1 MHIYTKKVCTITLE
15 LWEFVRKLTMSKN
28 ERKGRKA
35 AITQDRFAG
44 IIKRLRRSYLLSV
57 IMFLTNSECYSPFHV
72 LLADAIECNGGSTE
86 LIKIFNRIGAVSTV
100 ETLKRVIQSV
110 SQEIKS
116 QGVLSLHPSDP
127 LNRLQML
134 LSTNKPRKLDFI
146 HTRITVQSYSGNY
159 LYCDFMKVLLQ
170 SYRLIPESWELS

>member
-1 MHIYTKKVCTITLE
+1 MHTKIVCTITPE
-15 LWEFVRKLTMSKN
+15 LWEFVCKLTMSKN

-35 AITQDRFAG
+35 AIAQDTFSG
-44 IIKRLRRSYLLSV
+44 KIKLLRRSYLLSV

-86 LIKIFNRIGAVSTV
+86 LIEIFNRIGAVSSV

-116 QGVLSLHPSDP
+116 P
-127 LNRLQML
+127 LML
-134 LSTNKPRKLDFI
+134 LQNKKNPTIAFYHSSTVSSMSKI
-146 HTRITVQSYSGNY
+146 
-159 LYCDFMKVLLQ
+159 LQ
-170 SYRLIPESWELS
+170 QNTTLTS